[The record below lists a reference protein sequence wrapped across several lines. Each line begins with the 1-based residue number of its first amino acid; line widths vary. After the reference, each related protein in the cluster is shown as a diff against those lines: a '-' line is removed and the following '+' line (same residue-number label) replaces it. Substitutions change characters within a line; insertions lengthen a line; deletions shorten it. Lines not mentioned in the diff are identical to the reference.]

1 MPATTRP
8 NIIFLTTDQQR
19 YDTIQC
25 LGAGHMLTPHLNW
38 LVEGGIHFS
47 RGYAEAPV
55 CVASRAAMLTGRHF
69 HRMQGLGWWDQ
80 PTTDRVHE
88 TMPALL
94 TRAGYQTHG
103 YGKFHYH
110 PPHCNYGWEHM
121 ETLDTYYREL
131 RMQRPDRLR
140 AMDHGL
146 GQNEM
151 EPAFS
156 TVHENDSLTRWTVER
171 GIRFLETRDDTRP
184 YCLYLGFSK
193 PHPPFDPPLNYWS
206 LYQNRILPE
215 PIHGDWSQDRTQ
227 LPAGFMDGTWGLNGV
242 DRWTPDSIREM
253 RRAYYALITQID
265 YQLGLLLSR
274 LRELGQLENT
284 FILFTSDHGEM
295 LGDHHMGAK
304 SVFLEPSAHVPYILR
319 PAESHKEL
327 RGTTCDSIA
336 CMADILP
343 TFCTLAGAD
352 IPERCDG
359 IDLIAQAT
367 GSARRERLFHQLP
380 PTTGILDGHLKY
392 TWSCAGGD
400 ELMFDL
406 ANDPMEQRD
415 LIRAGTH
422 RPDHQRLRR
431 ALAEE
436 MEHHGHSFAKNG
448 DLVPTLP
455 ASNRARR
462 RALAWPGWHSADHTH
477 DDVLH

>member
-1 MPATTRP
+1 MSKRP
-8 NIIFLTTDQQR
+8 NFIFITTDQQR
-19 YDTIQC
+19 FDTIQC
-25 LGAGHMLTPHLNW
+25 LGADHMLTPHLNW
-38 LVEGGIHFS
+38 LVETGINFN
-47 RGYAEAPV
+47 RGYAESPV
-55 CVASRAAMLTGRHF
+55 CVASRACMLTGRHF
-69 HRMQGLGWWDQ
+69 HRMQDCGWWGQ
-80 PTTDRVHE
+80 PTTDRVEE
-88 TMPALL
+88 TLPACL

-110 PPHCNYGWEHM
+110 PPHRNYGWEHM
-121 ETLDTYYREL
+121 ETLDFYYREL

-151 EPAFS
+151 EPAFA

-171 GIRFLETRDDTRP
+171 GIRFLETRDDSRP

-193 PHPPFDPPLNYWS
+193 PHPPFDPPHNYWS
-206 LYQNRILPE
+206 LYQNRTLPE
-215 PIHGDWSQDRTQ
+215 PVYGDWSQDKEK
-227 LPAGFMDGTWGLNGV
+227 LPGGFMESTWALNGC
-242 DRWTPDSIREM
+242 DNWSPESIRET

-265 YQLGLLLSR
+265 YQLGNLFAR
-274 LRELGQLENT
+274 LRELGQLDNT
-284 FILFTSDHGEM
+284 VIVFTSDHGEM

-304 SVFLEPSAHVPYILR
+304 NVFLEPSAHVPFILR
-319 PAESHKEL
+319 PSEAMKHL

-343 TFCTLAGAD
+343 TFCNLAGAE

-359 IDLIAQAT
+359 IDLLAQANRE
-367 GSARRERLFHQLP
+367 ARRERLFHLCS
-380 PTTGILDGHLKY
+380 PTAGILDGHLKY
-392 TWSCAGGD
+392 TWSYAGGD

-406 ANDPMEQRD
+406 ATDPMEQHD

-422 RPDHQRLRR
+422 QADHQRLRR

-436 MEHHGHSFAKNG
+436 MERNGHDFAQAG

-455 ASNRARR
+455 PLDRAQKRTN
-462 RALAWPGWHSADHTH
+462 AWPGFHSADNESH
-477 DDVLH
+477 DILH